1 MPEQEFNLPVGETLR
16 IGDYLVTVVDV
27 ENGGVGEVA
36 FQIQS
41 GSAGVLVGT
50 DDFLSVPRERDRLR
64 ALAK

>member
-1 MPEQEFNLPVGETLR
+1 MPDQELDLRVGETLR

-36 FQIQS
+36 FRIES

-50 DDFLSVPRERDRLR
+50 EDFAEAPRERTRPR
-64 ALAK
+64 AFAK